1 MRLLLL
7 LILPVIAYGNAK
19 VEYLREPVQFQLPNA
34 TKNKIVKGS
43 ILPVGSRLRVGE
55 KGLVVLRGSDGSVVK
70 LETGAALEITKL
82 DPLDKAGETL
92 YSLVKGSAFFK
103 FPKNSARKA
112 GVRTKTAALGVRG
125 TEFFVA
131 HGGSKKN
138 LDVWMC
144 VNEGIVDVSTVK
156 VKTPVTV
163 KAGEGVKLTSGLEVS
178 NPKTLP
184 WTRKLNWEMNPEA
197 SNLDNTVSIEEAY
210 ASPLNYDID

>member
-1 MRLLLL
+1 
-7 LILPVIAYGNAK
+7 
-19 VEYLREPVQFQLPNA
+19 
-34 TKNKIVKGS
+34 VKGS
-43 ILPVGSRLRVGE
+43 VLPVGSRLRVGE
-55 KGLVVLRGSDGSVVK
+55 KGLVILRGSDGSVVK

-112 GVRTKTAALGVRG
+112 GVRTKTASMGVRG

-131 HGGSKKN
+131 HGGNSKSS
-138 LDVWMC
+138 DVWMC
-144 VNEGIVDVSTVK
+144 VNEGLVDVSTTKIKKAVS
-156 VKTPVTV
+156 V
-163 KAGEGVKLTSGLEVS
+163 KAGEGVKVAQGLDVS
-178 NPKTLP
+178 NPKALP
-184 WTRKLNWEMNPEA
+184 WTKKLNWEMNPQA